1 MSTPINIL
9 LVEDDE
15 IDIMNVKKAFVKL
28 NMSNPLYVAVD
39 GEQALQ
45 MLVENAVPYPRVILL
60 DLNMPK
66 MNGLEFLSKLRAD
79 PKLQHNMV
87 FVMTTSNE
95 EKDKKA
101 AFNLNVS
108 GYILKHFDTEK
119 FISSI
124 ATLNS
129 FWLANQYPESH
140 S

>member
-1 MSTPINIL
+1 
-9 LVEDDE
+9 
-15 IDIMNVKKAFVKL
+15 
-28 NMSNPLYVAVD
+28 
-39 GEQALQ
+39 
-45 MLVENAVPYPRVILL
+45 
-60 DLNMPK
+60 
-66 MNGLEFLSKLRAD
+66 EFLNKLRAD
-79 PKLQHNMV
+79 SKLQHNMV

-95 EKDKKA
+95 EKDKIA

-129 FWLANQYPESH
+129 FWLANQYPESY